1 MQHCIVDSTIRVAVR
16 ISYTYAQ
23 CAGHI
28 SGLRFSQSGDQ
39 VAQSLFPISF
49 PLSSY
54 VPISACISTRL
65 NCREA
70 PLYSLIRT
78 GNHDRDQPLHLHD
91 KNVIRAK
98 DVKHVWLLFI
108 FPWLVSF
115 KYLSYV
121 RDWYLYLNDPSSVSL
136 SAPWWGSFT
145 EQLMKRRP
153 KRPTRFQIS
162 AWLLRWNM
170 QTFDWYSAIHP
181 NEIS

>member
-1 MQHCIVDSTIRVAVR
+1 MQGISVGCDSHSRGIKLHNLSFPSPSLSPPMYLSQLASLPVSTVEKLHCI
-16 ISYTYAQ
+16 
-23 CAGHI
+23 
-28 SGLRFSQSGDQ
+28 
-39 VAQSLFPISF
+39 LF
-49 PLSSY
+49 
-54 VPISACISTRL
+54 
-65 NCREA
+65 
-70 PLYSLIRT
+70 IRT

>member
-1 MQHCIVDSTIRVAVR
+1 MQGTSVGCGSHSWGIKL
-16 ISYTYAQ
+16 
-23 CAGHI
+23 HN
-28 SGLRFSQSGDQ
+28 
-39 VAQSLFPISF
+39 LFPISF

-54 VPISACISTRL
+54 RCTYLS
-65 NCREA
+65 
-70 PLYSLIRT
+70 
-78 GNHDRDQPLHLHD
+78 LHLYPSQLSRSSNIFSQLETMIVINRFIFTI
-91 KNVIRAK
+91 KMYIIRAK